1 MNNGRGIGNIVGQGW
16 GKGNNYNNNNQNNN
30 YSSQNNSIYQQQLT
44 NISKQPQQKMSYQ
57 TGKNGSNI
65 F

>member
-1 MNNGRGIGNIVGQGW
+1 MVGQGW
-16 GKGNNYNNNNQNNN
+16 GKGNNYNSNYQNNN
-30 YSSQNNSIYQQQLT
+30 NSSQNNNNYQQLI
-44 NISKQPQQKMSYQ
+44 NISKQPQQKISYQ